1 MKKIFAILLMA
12 AGCTVALAQNEE
24 GKMDDLGRI
33 ALAPVILEESS
44 IPPAAG
50 NVVLNK
56 LTQMVTQNG
65 LASDTYD
72 PRFIITANMVEL
84 SHDVTATA
92 PPMQALV
99 LSPTLYIG
107 DASTGTLFATLNLG
121 QVKGAGTNET
131 KAYMQAVRMI
141 KTNSPEVQRFIE
153 KGKTRII
160 EWYNTQIDFIISEAN
175 ALAGQDKNDEAIGLL
190 FTVPTVCKD
199 AYDKAMKLTADKTL
213 KANIFHNVGNM
224 ECDQK
229 HYEKAIQLY
238 KQALIL
244 NPKDEDTRY
253 NLAFA
258 QEEFRKEEEARKML
272 EKMNDQLKK
281 DEKPKPSKFAEECM
295 KKAAELVQ
303 QFKFEEALKLMQDGI
318 KKDKTVDLF
327 NDFIKKLE
335 GIVTIINDNK
345 E

>member
-1 MKKIFAILLMA
+1 MNLKQHIIFI
-12 AGCTVALAQNEE
+12 VACVSWFSATSQN
-24 GKMDDLGRI
+24 
-33 ALAPVILEESS
+33 
-44 IPPAAG
+44 
-50 NVVLNK
+50 
-56 LTQMVTQNG
+56 
-65 LASDTYD
+65 
-72 PRFIITANMVEL
+72 
-84 SHDVTATA
+84 
-92 PPMQALV
+92 
-99 LSPTLYIG
+99 
-107 DASTGTLFATLNLG
+107 DARPL
-121 QVKGAGTNET
+121 
-131 KAYMQAVRMI
+131 
-141 KTNSPEVQRFIE
+141 IE
-153 KGKTRII
+153 KGNAFYNKEDYRNAAVQYKHACQLDSLSFDA
-160 EWYNTQIDFIISEAN
+160 WYNFGN
-175 ALAGQDKNDEAIGLL
+175 AL
-190 FTVPTVCKD
+190 CKMNKYILASD

-229 HYEKAIQLY
+229 HYAKAINLY

-244 NPKDEDTRY
+244 NPIDEDTRY

-272 EKMNDQLKK
+272 ERMNEQMKK

-295 KKAAELVQ
+295 KKAMELVQ
-303 QFKFEEALKLMQDGI
+303 QFKFEEALKLMQDSA

>member
-1 MKKIFAILLMA
+1 MKKILAIMLMA
-12 AGCTVALAQNEE
+12 AGCAVALAQNEE

-107 DASTGTLFATLNLG
+107 DAATGTLFATLNLG

-141 KTNSPEVQRFIE
+141 KTNSPEIQRFID
-153 KGKTRII
+153 KGKVRII

-175 ALAGQDKNDEAIGLL
+175 ALAGQDRYDEAIGLL

-199 AYDKAMKLTADKTL
+199 AFDKAMRAAEQIFQQKIDIEGAQLLNMATHVWNANQHWAGANEAATYLSQIHPLSSAMPGAMTLSQNIAQRVRELDKREWDFTL
-213 KANIFHNVGNM
+213 KKFDASVSI
-224 ECDQK
+224 
-229 HYEKAIQLY
+229 EKARIQAMGEIGKAMAKRPVNY
-238 KQALIL
+238 
-244 NPKDEDTRY
+244 Y
-253 NLAFA
+253 N
-258 QEEFRKEEEARKML
+258 
-272 EKMNDQLKK
+272 MNH
-281 DEKPKPSKFAEECM
+281 M
-295 KKAAELVQ
+295 
-303 QFKFEEALKLMQDGI
+303 GWW
-318 KKDKTVDLF
+318 
-327 NDFIKKLE
+327 
-335 GIVTIINDNK
+335 
-345 E
+345 

>member
-1 MKKIFAILLMA
+1 MKKIFAIMLMA
-12 AGCTVALAQNEE
+12 ASCAVALAQNEE

-65 LASDTYD
+65 LASDTFD

-107 DASTGTLFATLNLG
+107 DAATGTLFATLNLG

-141 KTNSPEVQRFIE
+141 KTNSPEVQRFID
-153 KGKTRII
+153 KGKVRII

-175 ALAGQDKNDEAIGLL
+175 ALAGQDKYDEAIGLL

-199 AYDKAMKLTADKTL
+199 AFDKAM
-213 KANIFHNVGNM
+213 
-224 ECDQK
+224 
-229 HYEKAIQLY
+229 
-238 KQALIL
+238 
-244 NPKDEDTRY
+244 R
-253 NLAFA
+253 
-258 QEEFRKEEEARKML
+258 
-272 EKMNDQLKK
+272 
-281 DEKPKPSKFAEECM
+281 
-295 KKAAELVQ
+295 AAEQIFQ
-303 QFKFEEALKLMQDGI
+303 QKIDIEGAQLLNMATHAWNANQSWAGANEAATYLSQIHPLSSVIPQAM
-318 KKDKTVDLF
+318 DLSSTIAKRVKELDSREWNF
-327 NDFIKKLE
+327 AMKQFDASVSLE
-335 GIVTIINDNK
+335 SKRIAAMAEVGKAMAKRPVNYYNMNSFGWW
-345 E
+345 